1 MVHLR
6 LPIRVLAR
14 PATDDEACGE
24 HLAGIVQDAIGRG
37 SRGAVAVAVREQ
49 RLELIELRGVMEAGV
64 AVPMFLAGLTRSS
77 PEGFG
82 PPLAVGLAG
91 RFQFRSGPASAA
103 SSPPSP
109 VAVAFLEWPDCRWWQ
124 WTVMLDSAGQIL
136 PDSDMRRRA
145 VDGDPLP
152 GGLGRWW
159 TLGRRTR
166 STVRFGSPPSP
177 PVAEPHIIH

>member
-24 HLAGIVQDAIGRG
+24 HLAGIVQEAIGRG
-37 SRGAVAVAVREQ
+37 GRGAVAVAVREH
-49 RLELIELRGVMEAGV
+49 RLELIDLRGVIEAGV
-64 AVPMFLAGLTRSS
+64 AVPMFLAGLTRSD
-77 PEGFG
+77 PAGFG
-82 PPLAVGLAG
+82 PPLAVGLGG
-91 RFQFRSGPASAA
+91 RFQFRTRSSQGSSV
-103 SSPPSP
+103 SSP
-109 VAVAFLEWPDCRWWQ
+109 VGMAFLEWPDCRWWQ

-145 VDGDPLP
+145 LDGDPLP

-177 PVAEPHIIH
+177 VATDPHIVH